1 MSYSVGSPFEDF
13 NFETFS
19 PSVLSNAHKVTSA
32 DKFVSAM
39 ISDKNYKKLKYGH
52 LAKDGIPSNI
62 TLFSE
67 YIRMFREGLIPRDE
81 MFEEAVKMSKTR
93 SASGVLVF
101 TVVMSDK
108 PLGQTFTCKWDCHYC
123 PKQPNVARS
132 YLLREPAV
140 ARASASNWD
149 PIASIRN
156 RVMSYLTTGNM
167 TLFSKEIVKGDIII
181 EGGTYTS
188 YPEEYRREFFR
199 DIFYACNTIY
209 DTVVRDRLSL
219 EEEIEI
225 NKTVIG
231 IRVTGMSV
239 ETRPD
244 TVNNKLCLE
253 LRQCGVTKV
262 QLGVQSTFDVVLKKN
277 NRGCSYS
284 SVYKA
289 TRILSDN
296 AFKIQIHMMPDLPG
310 SSMEMDKQMFRD
322 IFHDNDVIFD
332 HMKVYPCM
340 VVDYTQIKEWYLEGT
355 YKPYGENNEKLMEV
369 LVDMVKSL
377 NESERYDLRI
387 ERVIRDIPVQDIEG
401 GTKNTSAGQ
410 ELSTRCQALGFNSI
424 DVRSREPTRSQKSNT
439 DLILISRK
447 HTNAS
452 GENYFISVESQ
463 DSKTIYGLLRLRFPF
478 EEENKTFPEI
488 SKSALIRE
496 VHVYDNAVSVGRVG
510 CGSQHRGFGT
520 LMMKKAYQ
528 ISKARGF
535 NKIAV
540 ISGVGVMEYYK
551 KKHSFVEEGLYLT
564 RHLDDIEI
572 SQPFEM
578 KVPLIDY
585 HPSFTSMLEPMST
598 EFVST
603 EPTSPP

>member
-1 MSYSVGSPFEDF
+1 MSYIVGSRFGDF
-13 NFETFS
+13 NFETFL
-19 PSVLSNAHKVTSA
+19 PITLEGAYKVESA
-32 DKFVSAM
+32 YKFVLAM
-39 ISDKNYKKLKYGH
+39 IADKNYRKLRYGH
-52 LAKDGIPSNI
+52 LSNDGIPSNI
-62 TLFSE
+62 NLFSE
-67 YIRMFREGLIPRDE
+67 YIRMFREGQIQRDE
-81 MFEEAVKMSKTR
+81 KFEESVKMSKTR

-108 PLGQTFTCKWDCHYC
+108 PLGQNFTCKWDCHYC

-132 YLLREPAV
+132 YLLKEPAV

-167 TLFSKEIVKGDIII
+167 SIFSKEIVKGDIII

-188 YPEEYRREFFR
+188 YPEEYRRQFFR

-209 DTVVRDRLSL
+209 DSVVRERLSL
-219 EEEIEI
+219 EEELEI
-225 NKTVIG
+225 NKTVVG
-231 IRVTGMSV
+231 IRITGMSI

-244 TVNNKLCLE
+244 TVNNQLCVE

-284 SVYKA
+284 SVSKA

-310 SSMEMDKQMFRD
+310 SNMDMDKQMFQD
-322 IFHDNDVIFD
+322 IFHDDEVLFD

-340 VVDYTQIKEWYLEGT
+340 VVDYTEIKEWYLAGT
-355 YKPYGENNEKLMEV
+355 YRPYGEDNEKLMEV
-369 LVDMVKSL
+369 LVDMIRSL

-410 ELSTRCQALGFNSI
+410 ELSTRCHALGFNSI
-424 DVRSREPTRSQKSNT
+424 DVRSREPTRSQKSLT
-439 DLILISRK
+439 DIILISRK
-447 HTNAS
+447 HINAD

-463 DSKTIYGLLRLRFPF
+463 DSKTIYGLLRLRFPSKN
-478 EEENKTFPEI
+478 ENKFFPEL
-488 SKSALIRE
+488 SNCALIRE
-496 VHVYDNAVSVGRVG
+496 VHVYDNAVSVGCSG
-510 CGSQHRGFGT
+510 GHGAQHQGFGT
-520 LMMKKAYQ
+520 RMMKKAYA
-528 ISKARGF
+528 ISKSRGF

-564 RHLDDIEI
+564 RSLDDIEI
-572 SQPFEM
+572 SQPFELQ
-578 KVPLIDY
+578 VQLIGY
-585 HPSFTSMLEPMST
+585 NPSFIAKLEP
-598 EFVST
+598 VST
-603 EPTSPP
+603 ELVVSRN